1 MYIYLQAFVSILVSS
16 VFFTFF
22 FSINKSSASTRIHTD
37 TQRTPTAD
45 PSSIFHLPSSIFHLP
60 GLTISNLALD
70 QKQMCW
76 WIILLAIIAPTLSH
90 KSPVVIIPGLGGST
104 LEAKL
109 QNRPAQR
116 DCTTESEY
124 YTIWASIVQGTTRYA
139 CFRNNIQ
146 LYLNQS
152 TPSGLSN
159 FTGVQIRPR
168 DFGGTGGIE
177 YSNAGTIDEPKIAYM
192 HALVKSLVARGYKRS
207 ISIRAATNDFRSV
220 GLRATNEY
228 EYARLKWLIEDTQ
241 NLNNG
246 SKVHLLSH
254 SQGGPLTNLFLTT
267 YVSSSWKAQYIAS
280 HIMLSAPLL
289 GSSVSIYAAISGPS
303 YDWIPQFLPNMV
315 VPLIRTFVSILWMWP
330 KVGKQDVWGNETV
343 FVQTPL
349 KNYTLKNLDELTHDI
364 PNASILFDKWD
375 EVQNATAHS
384 ADDPHVKVLCIF
396 ANDTKTKLSISTAS
410 NFASKGKTL
419 QNTWGDGT
427 VNLRSL
433 KACSCWND
441 VEVREIQFGGSL
453 SAHTEIAQDKN
464 VIEMVLDWLDA

>member
-1 MYIYLQAFVSILVSS
+1 MMMYLICCLPPCMYIYLFAALFQFLFQT
-16 VFFTFF
+16 VFFI
-22 FSINKSSASTRIHTD
+22 FSSIQGHGPD
-37 TQRTPTAD
+37 TQRREIDIKDSIETIDLSLHLNNVHVLFYCSYCSFHPTPALPPVAD
-45 PSSIFHLPSSIFHLP
+45 PSSIFHLPASRSY
-60 GLTISNLALD
+60 TISNLALD

-90 KSPVVIIPGLGGST
+90 KSPIVIIPGLGGST

-384 ADDPHVKVLCIF
+384 F
-396 ANDTKTKLSISTAS
+396 AFSRTTRRQNYRYQLHQILRPKEKLSRTPGGTA
-410 NFASKGKTL
+410 
-419 QNTWGDGT
+419 Q
-427 VNLRSL
+427 
-433 KACSCWND
+433 
-441 VEVREIQFGGSL
+441 
-453 SAHTEIAQDKN
+453 
-464 VIEMVLDWLDA
+464 